1 MKLKSIISK
10 LLILTAAFS
19 LIACGAAEKKDGD
32 KVNTS
37 QVEDKE
43 VNSQNEDTQ
52 EDSKEDNKEESE
64 VANQEDAEDEE
75 TEPSEDDTDPNLQ
88 IYRDFMS
95 GKSRLSLK
103 FYCDNVYDE
112 ESLDSYDFSD
122 IKDEACTLKE
132 LIKEMEK
139 KVDEKI
145 DKAEYAYLDCGAD
158 GKKELAINLKTGSG
172 EAPYQNILFIIKDI
186 DGELRLVYT
195 FGEDNGANGW
205 EDINEY
211 GYIFTS
217 GQGIYTTRYSVEAL
231 IDADGNYK
239 YGYLDNSDDSGL
251 ECEQFFEL
259 YGDESN
265 RVKYEKLSEAA
276 EVEELTP
283 RFYAAEIP
291 AGKNNTD
298 KNSKKYYSVA
308 FEDIHGKLMDDEAI
322 KDAQLY
328 KDIME
333 LFKDIKFVSFE
344 EYQKAISDRLEAIG
358 ATEQIRGG
366 DNLEFRKLDISG
378 EKK

>member
-1 MKLKSIISK
+1 
-10 LLILTAAFS
+10 
-19 LIACGAAEKKDGD
+19 
-32 KVNTS
+32 
-37 QVEDKE
+37 
-43 VNSQNEDTQ
+43 DTQ

-95 GKSRLSLK
+95 DKSKLSLK
-103 FYCDNVYDE
+103 YYCDNVYDE

-122 IKDEACTLKE
+122 IKGEACTLKE

-158 GKKELAINLKTGSG
+158 GKKELAIKLKTSSGS
-172 EAPYQNILFIIKDI
+172 APYQNILFIIKDI

-211 GYIFTS
+211 GYIFTG
-217 GQGIYTTRYSVEAL
+217 GQGIYMTHYSVEAFL
-231 IDADGNYK
+231 DADGKYK
-239 YGYLDNSDDSGL
+239 YGYNDYGEDPGL
-251 ECEQFFEL
+251 EFEQFFEIF
-259 YGDESN
+259 GDESN
-265 RVKYEKLSEAA
+265 REKYKKLSEDA
-276 EVEELTP
+276 ETEKVTP
-283 RFYAAEIP
+283 IFYEADIP

-298 KNSKKYYSVA
+298 ENAKKYFSVVFYDLRNELIDA
-308 FEDIHGKLMDDEAI
+308 EEI
-322 KDAQLY
+322 KDTQLY

-333 LFKDIKFVSFE
+333 LFKDIKFVSVE
-344 EYQKAISDRLEAIG
+344 EYHKAISDRLEAIG

-366 DNLEFRKLDISG
+366 DDLEFRKLDIFG
-378 EKK
+378 EKN

>member
-1 MKLKSIISK
+1 
-10 LLILTAAFS
+10 
-19 LIACGAAEKKDGD
+19 
-32 KVNTS
+32 
-37 QVEDKE
+37 
-43 VNSQNEDTQ
+43 DTQ

-95 GKSRLSLK
+95 GKSKLSLK

-158 GKKELAINLKTGSG
+158 GKKELAIKMKTGSG

-195 FGEDNGANGW
+195 FGEDCGANGW

-211 GYIFTS
+211 GYISTIGHS
-217 GQGIYTTRYSVEAL
+217 MLTAHYIVEAL

-239 YGYLDNSDDSGL
+239 YGYFSEGEDPGIDFFN
-251 ECEQFFEL
+251 FFEL
-259 YGDESN
+259 YGDEAN
-265 RVKYEKLSEAA
+265 IDKYEKISEDAKA
-276 EVEELTP
+276 EKVTLQ
-283 RFYAAEIP
+283 FYEAEIP

-308 FEDIHGKLMDDEAI
+308 FEDIHGKLRDDEAI

-328 KDIME
+328 KDVVA
-333 LFKDIKFVSFE
+333 LFKDIKFVSVE
-344 EYQKAISDRLEAIG
+344 EYHKAISDRLEAIG
-358 ATEQIRGG
+358 ATEQIQGG